1 MFILAIQYRCSIT
14 KHYYE
19 EELSDARDMLVDE
32 HRRDGIINA
41 NIIDIENREHYFYDA
56 DVKLIKTVRF

>member
-1 MFILAIQYRCSIT
+1 MFILAIKYRCTTT

-19 EELSDARDMLVDE
+19 EELSDALDMLVDE
-32 HRRDGIINA
+32 HRRDGIIDA
-41 NIIDIENREHYFYDA
+41 SITDIENREHYFYDA